1 MARVRGWRAARLH
14 DSTGHGRPHTQ
25 CQRPTTVAQF
35 QTTSDALSAAH
46 TTPRARVPCA
56 RERVALEERPACDVP
71 KAIHAPRPPGVVL
84 HTPRATH
91 EWCCDAPHRRAMMG
105 ACAQGW
111 KQECGWRRT
120 SAQEQRAG
128 ATADAPASHG
138 GRKRGFPRVA
148 RTRGSGGTA
157 PTRTRHLDKASPG
170 GAASCSGLGRPD
182 VFAGRLTRRTF
193 DPERAWSA
201 AASHQPR
208 HPPPATISHGV

>member
-1 MARVRGWRAARLH
+1 VRGWRAARLH

-120 SAQEQRAG
+120 SAQEQRAS

-138 GRKRGFPRVA
+138 GRKRGFHGSRAHAAPVGQHLRGPVTWTRPRRAARRHAQGLVA
-148 RTRGSGGTA
+148 LTC
-157 PTRTRHLDKASPG
+157 SP
-170 GAASCSGLGRPD
+170 AD
-182 VFAGRLTRRTF
+182 
-193 DPERAWSA
+193 
-201 AASHQPR
+201 
-208 HPPPATISHGV
+208 